1 MLTAVNIGDRL
12 DSKYRVVR
20 PLGVGGF
27 GEVYLAED
35 ELLGRQVAIKLLRDR
50 DSNRQ
55 ADLVHEMKSL
65 NQLHHPGV
73 VTFYHHFVADQM
85 LFLVMEYCEG
95 GSLRC
100 KMEQQ
105 RPTQNTVFQWIKEL
119 VQTLQF
125 VHKQGIVHHDIKP
138 ENILFT
144 SDSSLKI
151 GDFGVANRN
160 FGTLAY
166 LAPEMFLA
174 EVDSTDRRV
183 DVYALGITL
192 LELLM
197 NHNPFDDMSRPD
209 MQRAKVRHDFIPVEM
224 ERWVQDLISKATHPT
239 PELRFQSMD
248 EFREAIESKHVNY
261 VFDRSRVQAH
271 ALASKAE
278 RLLARK
284 RAAAASKY
292 INQALFACP
301 DCVSALVAAGR
312 YNLFVN
318 RIAEAKQF
326 FDKALSFNERVNIQK
341 ELGWL
346 SLEAGAYSQAISM
359 LTDHLQ
365 RNSSDYEAFNLL
377 LECFYRT
384 ERYEV
389 GMQVAQLMMDEAAP
403 SDCFASNGF
412 LCHLLSGSENEDLVQ
427 RVTARWR
434 NPFITYNREVA
445 TESPERLK
453 TLALFENYRFGLAS
467 RRENTVRIEL
477 DGQALEFK
485 EPVITIGRMDGN
497 HLVLSDTLVS
507 RRHCAIV
514 NFLDDVWIHD
524 LGSTGGVW
532 VDGERINRKAYL
544 GGVHSITLGQTKLTL
559 CSKPGLLV

>member
-85 LFLVMEYCEG
+85 LFLVMEYCGG

-144 SDSSLKI
+144 SDGSLKI

-166 LAPEMFLA
+166 LAPEVLRGGA
-174 EVDSTDRRV
+174 DSRDRRV

-278 RLLARK
+278 KLLARK
-284 RAAAASKY
+284 HAAAASKC
-292 INQALFACP
+292 INQALFASP

-318 RIAEAKQF
+318 RIDEAK
-326 FDKALSFNERVNIQK
+326 
-341 ELGWL
+341 
-346 SLEAGAYSQAISM
+346 
-359 LTDHLQ
+359 
-365 RNSSDYEAFNLL
+365 
-377 LECFYRT
+377 
-384 ERYEV
+384 
-389 GMQVAQLMMDEAAP
+389 
-403 SDCFASNGF
+403 
-412 LCHLLSGSENEDLVQ
+412 
-427 RVTARWR
+427 
-434 NPFITYNREVA
+434 
-445 TESPERLK
+445 
-453 TLALFENYRFGLAS
+453 
-467 RRENTVRIEL
+467 
-477 DGQALEFK
+477 
-485 EPVITIGRMDGN
+485 
-497 HLVLSDTLVS
+497 
-507 RRHCAIV
+507 
-514 NFLDDVWIHD
+514 
-524 LGSTGGVW
+524 
-532 VDGERINRKAYL
+532 
-544 GGVHSITLGQTKLTL
+544 
-559 CSKPGLLV
+559 